1 MIKFFRHIRKDLME
15 TGKTV
20 NYLKYAIGE
29 IVLVVIGIL
38 IALSINNWNEERKKG
53 IQGKEYVKEIYNDL
67 KSDLKS
73 LNRIL
78 AKLET
83 NKITSRQIL
92 EILESEDKNIADSS
106 LFVSN
111 ILNTNAVIDVRRNN
125 RTWDELRSTGRISM
139 IENDSL
145 DKLLT
150 SFYGYY
156 DKQIYQFSENPAQ
169 TRSQNRTISAKC
181 KDLSSIN
188 RYWKEGGDKSY
199 NKSWFTCLLNNPEVK
214 KNINSIHV
222 STYWQI
228 HHFEKIKIE
237 AQSIIDYLDKLIAI
251 ND

>member
-1 MIKFFRHIRKDLME
+1 ME
-15 TGKTV
+15 QNKTGK
-20 NYLKYAIGE
+20 YLKYAIGE
-29 IVLVVIGIL
+29 IILVVLGIL

-78 AKLET
+78 TKLET

-92 EILESEDKNIADSS
+92 KILESEDKNIADSS

-125 RTWDELRSTGRISM
+125 RTWDELRSTGIISM

-156 DKQIYQFSENPAQ
+156 DKQVYQFSENPAQ

-237 AQSIIDYLDKLIAI
+237 ALSIINYLDKLIAI